1 LKKELAKKKY
11 AEIADQFT
19 NMVYEQSDSL
29 KPVAQKFNLDIQT
42 ARDISKQ
49 NASNAKSLWSNA
61 KLLESIFSPDAL
73 EKKHNTQAMETA
85 PNQLVSVRVIAHKP
99 AVNLQLE
106 DVKPMLVQAVL
117 SQKSLEIAKK
127 QGLENLDLWK
137 KDISAAKL
145 QAPVVI
151 SREQNQKLP
160 TSLIESAM
168 RADASK
174 LPVIVGVD
182 LGSKGYGVV
191 KINRVVGSLPVADR
205 KDSVSKYAKAWSS
218 AENIAYF
225 SYLKGLFKV
234 DYKVEKPLSTN
245 LLKNP

>member
-1 LKKELAKKKY
+1 MPNH
-11 AEIADQFT
+11 F
-19 NMVYEQSDSL
+19 
-29 KPVAQKFNLDIQT
+29 
-42 ARDISKQ
+42 
-49 NASNAKSLWSNA
+49 WSNA

-73 EKKHNTQAMETA
+73 EKNTIHRQWRLRL
-85 PNQLVSVRVIAHKP
+85 NQLVSARVIAHKP

-191 KINRVVGSLPVADR
+191 KINRVVGSLPIADR
-205 KDSVSKYAKAWSS
+205 KDSVTYSMQKH
-218 AENIAYF
+218 
-225 SYLKGLFKV
+225 GH
-234 DYKVEKPLSTN
+234 
-245 LLKNP
+245 LLKT